1 MTNSVTKLPIISTI
15 NDKKIVYTSM
25 IANLSLNGGVIKNID
40 SLTIIMKDLYTIII
54 QFTMSTDPADIDNF
68 LTTITPEDRAKKN
81 NDGKTLEEVYNAL
94 IGEKNTL
101 EKKII
106 DEIGGV
112 DLKKS
117 DSQEYANAQ
126 QYYNNLSDEV
136 KNLSGTTVSGDM
148 SKVENLLR
156 IGTTMDELKKYNN
169 MTLKDTEINK
179 NIQETFSELKKN
191 LVFNIVFI
199 LFFIM
204 LISLEVFLSKQ

>member
-1 MTNSVTKLPIISTI
+1 MSTTNLPNVSTI
-15 NDKKIVYTSM
+15 NEKKTLYNSM
-25 IANLSLNGGVIKNID
+25 IANLSSNGGVRKNID

-81 NDGKTLEEVYNAL
+81 NEGRTLEEVYNTL
-94 IGEKNTL
+94 ISEKNIL

-117 DSQEYANAQ
+117 DSQDFADAQ
-126 QYYNNLSDEV
+126 KYYNDLSDEV
-136 KNLSGTTVSGDM
+136 KNLSGTTVNSDM

-169 MTLKDTEINK
+169 MTLKDTEIHK
-179 NIQETFSELKKN
+179 NIQETFSELKKK
-191 LVFNIVFI
+191 LIFNVVFI

-204 LISLEVFLSKQ
+204 LISLELFLSKQ